1 MMLARARAVAGGA
14 VVALR
19 FTGTPDAAVLTTVV
33 DGNRNG
39 VRTTDI
45 IDGVDVA
52 DAARTELGAAFRG
65 VRIEP
70 ATAEGLLFSFTP
82 IGTSS
87 SGTFVVTGRDGSRF
101 AVRVLGATG
110 RARVLHYLHES
121 DTWTDT
127 E

>member
-1 MMLARARAVAGGA
+1 MMLARAQAVARGA

-19 FTGTPDAAVLTTVV
+19 FTGTPEAAVLTVAV

-39 VRTTDI
+39 VRAVDLTAG
-45 IDGVDVA
+45 IDTA
-52 DAARTELGAAFRG
+52 EAMRTELGSAFHG

-70 ATAEGLLFSFTP
+70 VTDEGVLFSFTP

-110 RARVLHYLHES
+110 RARVLRYLPRS
-121 DTWTDT
+121 DAWTDV